1 MGYNVA
7 HYFMI
12 NFNFLKNIVLII
24 LVLMSIFFVYL
35 LFVSYK
41 NTPVVQ
47 DIGNITIEE
56 FISEQSLISNENYV
70 ADELIEIDFNY
81 KLIGIRS
88 GGENSSVVVK
98 KANKE
103 YLVVMGQLLD
113 NRFELVEVNQN
124 SAIFRN
130 DNNIR
135 TVFFRNLKFSIN
147 VMGYIVAHIFINF

>member
-1 MGYNVA
+1 ML
-7 HYFMI
+7 
-12 NFNFLKNIVLII
+12 NFKFLKNTVLILLSLI
-24 LVLMSIFFVYL
+24 SIFFVYL
-35 LFVSYK
+35 LFESYK
-41 NTPVVQ
+41 NTPVIE

-56 FISEQSLISNENYV
+56 FISEQSLISDENYV

-130 DNNIR
+130 GN
-135 TVFFRNLKFSIN
+135 KMYKIN
-147 VMGYIVAHIFINF
+147 KDEEK

>member
-1 MGYNVA
+1 ML
-7 HYFMI
+7 
-12 NFNFLKNIVLII
+12 NFKFLKNTVLILLSLI
-24 LVLMSIFFVYL
+24 SIFFVYL
-35 LFVSYK
+35 LFESYK
-41 NTPVVQ
+41 NTPVIE

-56 FISEQSLISNENYV
+56 FISEQSLISDENYV

-103 YLVVMGQLLD
+103 YLVGMGQLLD
-113 NRFELVEVNQN
+113 NTFELVEVNQN

-130 DNNIR
+130 GN
-135 TVFFRNLKFSIN
+135 KMYKIN
-147 VMGYIVAHIFINF
+147 KDEEK

>member
-1 MGYNVA
+1 
-7 HYFMI
+7 
-12 NFNFLKNIVLII
+12 
-24 LVLMSIFFVYL
+24 
-35 LFVSYK
+35 LFESYK
-41 NTPVVQ
+41 NTPVIE

-56 FISEQSLISNENYV
+56 FISEQSLISDENYV

-103 YLVVMGQLLD
+103 YLVGMGQLLD
-113 NRFELVEVNQN
+113 NTFELVEVNQN

-130 DNNIR
+130 GNKMYRIDNDEE
-135 TVFFRNLKFSIN
+135 K
-147 VMGYIVAHIFINF
+147 

>member
-1 MGYNVA
+1 ML
-7 HYFMI
+7 
-12 NFNFLKNIVLII
+12 NFKFLKNTVLILLSLI
-24 LVLMSIFFVYL
+24 SIFFVYL
-35 LFVSYK
+35 LFESYK
-41 NTPVVQ
+41 NTPVIE

-56 FISEQSLISNENYV
+56 FISEQSLISDENYV

-81 KLIGIRS
+81 KLIGIRF

-130 DNNIR
+130 GNKMYRIDNDEE
-135 TVFFRNLKFSIN
+135 K
-147 VMGYIVAHIFINF
+147 

>member
-1 MGYNVA
+1 ML
-7 HYFMI
+7 
-12 NFNFLKNIVLII
+12 NFKFLKNTVLILLSLI
-24 LVLMSIFFVYL
+24 SIFFVYL

-41 NTPVVQ
+41 NTPVIEN
-47 DIGNITIEE
+47 IGNITIEE
-56 FISEQSLISNENYV
+56 FISEQSSISNENYV

-103 YLVVMGQLLD
+103 YLVGMGQLLD
-113 NRFELVEVNQN
+113 NTFELVEVNQN

-130 DNNIR
+130 GNKMYRIDNDEE
-135 TVFFRNLKFSIN
+135 K
-147 VMGYIVAHIFINF
+147 

>member
-1 MGYNVA
+1 ML
-7 HYFMI
+7 
-12 NFNFLKNIVLII
+12 NFKFLKNTVLILLSLI
-24 LVLMSIFFVYL
+24 CIFFAYL

-41 NTPVVQ
+41 NTPVIE

-56 FISEQSLISNENYV
+56 FISEQSLISDENYV

-130 DNNIR
+130 GNKMYRIDNDEE
-135 TVFFRNLKFSIN
+135 K
-147 VMGYIVAHIFINF
+147 

>member
-1 MGYNVA
+1 ML
-7 HYFMI
+7 
-12 NFNFLKNIVLII
+12 NFKFLKNTVLILLSLI
-24 LVLMSIFFVYL
+24 SIFFVYL
-35 LFVSYK
+35 LFESYK
-41 NTPVVQ
+41 NTPVIE

-56 FISEQSLISNENYV
+56 FISEQSLISDENYV

-113 NRFELVEVNQN
+113 NTFELVEVNQN

-130 DNNIR
+130 GNKMYRIDNDEE
-135 TVFFRNLKFSIN
+135 K
-147 VMGYIVAHIFINF
+147 

>member
-1 MGYNVA
+1 MLNVK
-7 HYFMI
+7 
-12 NFNFLKNIVLII
+12 FLKNTVLILLSLI
-24 LVLMSIFFVYL
+24 SIFFAYL

-41 NTPVVQ
+41 NTPVIEN
-47 DIGNITIEE
+47 IGNITIEE
-56 FISEQSLISNENYV
+56 FISEQSLISDENYV

-103 YLVVMGQLLD
+103 YLVGMGQLLD
-113 NRFELVEVNQN
+113 NTFELVEVNQN

-130 DNNIR
+130 GNKMYRIDNDEE
-135 TVFFRNLKFSIN
+135 K
-147 VMGYIVAHIFINF
+147 

>member
-47 DIGNITIEE
+47 DIGNITIDD
-56 FISEQSLISNENYV
+56 FISEQPLISDENYV
-70 ADELIEIDFNY
+70 ADEEVNLNFNY

-88 GGENSSVVVK
+88 GGENSSVIVK

-103 YLVVMGQLLD
+103 YLVAIGQLLD
-113 NRFELVEVNQN
+113 NTFELVEVNQN

-130 DNNIR
+130 GVKMYR
-135 TVFFRNLKFSIN
+135 IN
-147 VMGYIVAHIFINF
+147 KDEEK

>member
-1 MGYNVA
+1 ML
-7 HYFMI
+7 
-12 NFNFLKNIVLII
+12 NFKFLKNTVLILLSLI
-24 LVLMSIFFVYL
+24 SIFFVYL
-35 LFVSYK
+35 LFESYK
-41 NTPVVQ
+41 NTPVIE

-56 FISEQSLISNENYV
+56 FISEQALISDENYV

-130 DNNIR
+130 GNKMYRIDNDEE
-135 TVFFRNLKFSIN
+135 K
-147 VMGYIVAHIFINF
+147 